1 MGETAILNLVATPPP
16 TPAQSAQPSPTP
28 TPGAG
33 DGRAFAAELDR
44 RLKVLR
50 PTYPGLGSD
59 AGKGR
64 EAGESSSAAAAG
76 EKDSEQGQSA
86 DPGRAFGTDRLA
98 LVAQLFAAVAGD
110 ASAGGTADPTAE
122 GGNGP
127 VLTAGAV
134 SGMATGALTGAP
146 AAGVSVV
153 VGPVAA
159 RANAE
164 TVGAPGVQSADLAPG
179 TAAALSGDGAP
190 TARVTLPKQATAEAG
205 VAPPTP
211 AADEIAA
218 RGATVSTPVV
228 VGAGLAAA
236 PKGTEA
242 SAGGAPRPAPVA
254 AGASA
259 ATVTVGALPGNA
271 DAAVVGAM
279 MMPATEA
286 LGEAVGTAIGES
298 GAPEPAGRGGA
309 NGSGASGSGA
319 NEGNIGPAKV
329 EEPAGRARI
338 PATGGSGRETALL
351 SRQSA
356 PALGISTPGGQPA
369 HSQATSQ
376 AGPQA
381 APAHVP
387 AQSVIDQ
394 LLAGAKVLR
403 RGPVTELQVQLKPES
418 LGRVDLKVS
427 MENGVLSARILVDN
441 PGVKAALEANLPQLK
456 QSLADQGI
464 ALQGMTVGY
473 GGERGQSQ
481 GDAQQGLYRQ
491 EVRPEPQYGAARQ
504 LAPQDVAGAMPRRG
518 GSHHRLDLIM

>member
-33 DGRAFAAELDR
+33 DGRAFATELDR
-44 RLKVLR
+44 QLKVLR
-50 PTYPGLGSD
+50 PTHPGLGSD

-86 DPGRAFGTDRLA
+86 DPGRASGTDRLA
-98 LVAQLFAAVAGD
+98 LVAQLFAALAGD
-110 ASAGGTADPTAE
+110 ASAGGTNDPSAE

-127 VLTAGAV
+127 VLTASAA
-134 SGMATGALTGAP
+134 SGMVTGALTGAP
-146 AAGVSVV
+146 VTAGVSVV

-164 TVGAPGVQSADLAPG
+164 TVGAPGAQSAGVAPG
-179 TAAALSGDGAP
+179 TAAVLSGEGAP
-190 TARVTLPKQATAEAG
+190 TASVALPRQATAEAG
-205 VAPPTP
+205 AAPLTR
-211 AADEIAA
+211 AADETAA
-218 RGATVSTPVV
+218 RGAAVLTPAVA
-228 VGAGLAAA
+228 GAGLDAA

-242 SAGGAPRPAPVA
+242 TAGGAPRPAPVA
-254 AGASA
+254 AGAGA
-259 ATVTVGALPGNA
+259 AAVTVGTLPGNA
-271 DAAVVGAM
+271 DAAVAGAM
-279 MMPATEA
+279 MTPATEA
-286 LGEAVGTAIGES
+286 HGEVV
-298 GAPEPAGRGGA
+298 
-309 NGSGASGSGA
+309 GSGALGIGA
-319 NEGNIGPAKV
+319 NEGNLEPAKV
-329 EEPAGRARI
+329 EEPAERARI
-338 PATGGSGRETALL
+338 PATTERGQETAPLT
-351 SRQSA
+351 RQSA
-356 PALGISTPGGQPA
+356 PAVGILTPGGQPA
-369 HSQATSQ
+369 HPQATPQ
-376 AGPQA
+376 AAPQA

-394 LLAGAKVLR
+394 LLAGAKMLR

-427 MENGVLSARILVDN
+427 MENGALSARILVDN

-491 EVRPEPQYGAARQ
+491 EVRPEPHGAARQ
-504 LAPQDVAGAMPRRG
+504 LAPQDVAGAAPRRS